1 MGNSSLNVSP
11 EKGEEREM
19 RYWNCEGPSL
29 HRPTSVRRLKTFTV
43 NLAIVMKANTVM
55 KGVSASGIIQIVMH
69 LTLQFAAQSA
79 PNALWKDTLP

>member
-1 MGNSSLNVSP
+1 MS
-11 EKGEEREM
+11 
-19 RYWNCEGPSL
+19 YWNCEGPL
-29 HRPTSVRRLKTFTV
+29 TPTHQCEEVETFTV